1 MMNQQRRTETEHLID
16 ELQKMIVECTLQLE
30 GGHPK
35 YTTMQAW
42 LKAGGE
48 LSDKISDI
56 LTEEQG
62 AALRDSTTSDRERR
76 DHNDLLE
83 SSGNLESALDNVND
97 AVDALGNENYE
108 DARKRLQ
115 DTVDALR
122 KAMS

>member
-1 MMNQQRRTETEHLID
+1 MNQERRKEVEHIID
-16 ELQKMIVECTLQLE
+16 DLQKMIVECNLQLE

-42 LKAGGE
+42 LKAGGD
-48 LSDKISDI
+48 LSDKISDL

-76 DHNDLLE
+76 DHSDLLE

-97 AVDALGNENYE
+97 AVDALGSEDYE
-108 DARKRLQ
+108 DARRRLN
-115 DTVDALR
+115 DTVEDLR